1 VIAITDGEE
10 AVAVVNPPTVEP
22 EPEVVEEVEASEVP
36 ADHGSSDAEAS
47 DGGETST
54 DSDNS

>member
-1 VIAITDGEE
+1 VAVTSGEE

-22 EPEVVEEVEASEVP
+22 EPEVVEEVDASEVP
-36 ADHGSSDAEAS
+36 AEHGSSDAEAS
-47 DGGETST
+47 DGGDTST